1 MLLKKFLNWSLKML
15 WPMCSYET
23 SMLLLA
29 TGIFVRILNGG
40 ESVKKQL
47 GCTWIEVNNEVQTF
61 VVDDQGHQM
70 IEICAEL
77 KRLSGLMH
85 DAGYAPYTKFVL
97 HDVEE
102 EEKVSH
108 LHHHREKLA
117 VAFRLINTAPGT
129 PLQIIKNLWVCED
142 CHTLKKFISKAV
154 GRAIMVRETNLFHHF

>member
-1 MLLKKFLNWSLKML
+1 MAVK
-15 WPMCSYET
+15 
-23 SMLLLA
+23 
-29 TGIFVRILNGG
+29 G
-40 ESVKKQL
+40 SVKKQL

-61 VVDDQGHQM
+61 VVDNQGPQM

-85 DAGYAPYTKFVL
+85 DAGYAPYTRFVL

-108 LHHHREKLA
+108 LRHHREKLA
-117 VAFRLINTAPGT
+117 VAFRLINTAPCT

-142 CHTLKKFISKAV
+142 CCMLKKFISKAV
-154 GRAIMVRETNLFHHF
+154 GRAIRVREANLFHHF